1 MFPQVQIRTE
11 KGEPWEGKGPPTL
24 QTLKGPGWEEGRAAG
39 SWEKGGQRVRVFDL
53 EPRMLW
59 MEVQHRIGVPEPLGR
74 LLDTADEGGHS
85 RNGTDPQG
93 QPAEL
98 RGSPG
103 WTTKEELDTVSS
115 ARGLGRPSPQPAVG
129 GQRPGLF

>member
-1 MFPQVQIRTE
+1 MGRQRATHPADPQ
-11 KGEPWEGKGPPTL
+11 GPWVGG
-24 QTLKGPGWEEGRAAG
+24 GGAAG
-39 SWEKGGQRVRVFDL
+39 SWGKGGPWVRVFDL
-53 EPRMLW
+53 KPRMLW

-74 LLDTADEGGHS
+74 LLDTAGDEGGHS
-85 RNGTDPQG
+85 GNGTDPQG

-103 WTTKEELDTVSS
+103 WTTKEKLDTVSS
-115 ARGLGRPSPQPAVG
+115 ARGLGRLSPQPAVG

>member
-1 MFPQVQIRTE
+1 MGRQRATHPADPQ
-11 KGEPWEGKGPPTL
+11 GPWVGG
-24 QTLKGPGWEEGRAAG
+24 GGAAG
-39 SWEKGGQRVRVFDL
+39 SWGKGGQGVRVFDL
-53 EPRMLW
+53 KPRMLW

-74 LLDTADEGGHS
+74 LLDTAGDEGGHS
-85 RNGTDPQG
+85 GNGTDPQG

-103 WTTKEELDTVSS
+103 WTTKEKLDTVSS
-115 ARGLGRPSPQPAVG
+115 ARGLGRLSPQPAVG